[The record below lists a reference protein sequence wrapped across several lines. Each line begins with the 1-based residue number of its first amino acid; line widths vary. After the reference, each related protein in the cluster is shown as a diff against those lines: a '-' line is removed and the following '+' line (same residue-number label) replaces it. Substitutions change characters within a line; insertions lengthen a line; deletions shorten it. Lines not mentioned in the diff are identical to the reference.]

1 VLAVVVVMVVIVV
14 VVRHRRNLAQRCVA
28 VKAPDGL
35 RVTDRRF
42 GAMLR
47 RRRPAMDEPHL
58 IYFADPMC
66 SWCYGFSPVIEEIRK
81 AFGRGLPVRAVMGG
95 LRPGTEEPMTDAA
108 KREVLGH
115 WTHVA
120 EATGLA
126 FDAHALDRAGFRYD
140 TDPGARAVVVVRRES
155 EELAVS
161 YLARVQRAFYAEG
174 RDVTSGEVLADLA
187 AEHGLERAS
196 FLEQWSSEEAKQET
210 WRDYAISQRAGATAF
225 PTLVGGPNEAGVYGV
240 VTRGYAPAEQVV
252 GVLKDWI
259 SRIAA

>member
-1 VLAVVVVMVVIVV
+1 ME
-14 VVRHRRNLAQRCVA
+14 
-28 VKAPDGL
+28 
-35 RVTDRRF
+35 
-42 GAMLR
+42 
-47 RRRPAMDEPHL
+47 EPHL

-66 SWCYGFSPVIEEIRK
+66 SWCYGFSPVIEEIRR
-81 AFGRGLPVRAVMGG
+81 AFGRALPVRVIMGG
-95 LRPGTEEPMTDAA
+95 LRPGTEQPMTAEA

-115 WTHVA
+115 WTHVR

-126 FDAHALDRAGFRYD
+126 FDEHALDRDDFRYD

-161 YLARVQRAFYAEG
+161 YLARAQKGFYAEG
-174 RDVTSGEVLADLA
+174 LDVTAAEVLADLA
-187 AEHGLERAS
+187 AELGLDRAD
-196 FLEQWSSEEAKQET
+196 FLAQWSTEEAKQET
-210 WRDYAISQRAGATAF
+210 WRDYAIAQRAGVTAF

-240 VTRGYAPAEQVV
+240 VTRGYAPADQVV